1 MNDASGIAPPGSKR
15 EAKEFLG
22 GLRSA
27 SFGARPT
34 RHGAAEP
41 LITENPRGIGRNRTK
56 LWLLGEAGL
65 TADTVTACAL
75 WRASLCG
82 GEAIGVSESKQEVP
96 YYRYAVG
103 MRSGYDRMAAV
114 QVSLLWSLGLRET
127 HRLCDVG
134 CGSLRGGRLLIP
146 YLLPGNYYGIEPNQR
161 LLEDAIEHEVGSEL
175 LTLREAHFDYGDD
188 FGIGRFGM
196 AFDFI
201 LAQSIFSHTY
211 RDLTSHA
218 LEQIVESLAL
228 DGLFVGTFI
237 EKFPVILPQGERAGP
252 DDGSGWRTTP
262 SGVVYTWREWT
273 ELCSAVG
280 LKVRRIRW
288 WHHRQTW
295 FVAVHAD
302 KEQLLTRTLRS
313 SRSELRGAGML
324 GDASRRAMNR
334 LRRTRRAE

>member
-1 MNDASGIAPPGSKR
+1 
-15 EAKEFLG
+15 
-22 GLRSA
+22 
-27 SFGARPT
+27 
-34 RHGAAEP
+34 
-41 LITENPRGIGRNRTK
+41 
-56 LWLLGEAGL
+56 
-65 TADTVTACAL
+65 V
-75 WRASLCG
+75 WRANLDG
-82 GEAIGVSESKQEVP
+82 GEACGVTDPKEDVP

-114 QVSLLWSLGLRET
+114 QVALLWSLGLRET

-146 YLLPGNYYGIEPNQR
+146 YLLPGNYYGIEPNKR
-161 LLEDAIEHEVGSEL
+161 LLDDAIEHEVGSEL

-188 FGIGRFGM
+188 FGIGRFGT

-218 LEQIVESLAL
+218 LQQIVGALAPE
-228 DGLFVGTFI
+228 GIFVGTFI
-237 EKFPVILPQGERAGP
+237 EKFPVILPQGVKAGP
-252 DDGSGWRTTP
+252 DDGSGWRQTP
-262 SGVVYTWREWT
+262 SGVVYTWRQWT
-273 ELCSAVG
+273 DLCSDAG

-302 KEQLLTRTLRS
+302 QERLLSRTLRA
-313 SRSELRGAGML
+313 SRTRLRGEGIL
-324 GDASRRAMNR
+324 GDASRRAMKR
-334 LRRTRRAE
+334 LRSISRGGASRGTGSS